1 MGWLQPSRYL
11 GQQTRAHGF
20 SGPLALKHSLATPT
34 LYKSEN
40 QVNNA
45 FALASDADLSRI
57 PPTLV
62 SDTTIYN
69 TDGDSRPVEPVHKP
83 SLTGL
88 LDSAT
93 CSTSENSTLLDFIKR
108 PYVIDYGLW
117 NDANDTIIHSSDWPD
132 RFLTIP
138 DFRAKV
144 QGFLGLRGKIRFQL
158 TVNSE
163 PFQAGRLMLFYIPY
177 AQYSRNKAAAIV
189 STKTGHSG
197 CPNVQLDIAT
207 QSECSLTMDMISPHT
222 YYNLV
227 TGQGSF
233 GTLYI
238 SSYGNLNDISGKG
251 VSWTLTASMVEP
263 ELSIPTRAPVAVDPG
278 PTIFRAANNI
288 RPLTANDAELPTA
301 QIGNELKEASITGVI
316 ASASKAV
323 ATLAEAAGP
332 FAALFGWSKPTD
344 QSPNTITRPRLV
356 NHLLHTDGIDYG
368 TNLGS
373 TVGTELDTPPGLFGS
388 QEDEMT
394 VAHIVSRPEF
404 VKQANWSTADLA
416 GSVIAS
422 FDVSPTAAIAD
433 LVYIDTDRQIKQ
445 GNPTHLY
452 ALSRAFAYWRG
463 GITFTFKVVKT
474 KLHSGRLRV
483 SWIPG
488 ATSATGALDPNHSH
502 SSIIDLRST
511 SGFTYT
517 VPYAHTRPFRRCN
530 QLDGVAL
537 GLIND
542 SSNGYLQ
549 VSVYEQLRAAPN
561 CPTTI
566 QILMEMNGA
575 PDFCFSVPVTAN
587 NIAFRIPDANQ
598 DSTTGYAVA
607 RHAVMNDIV
616 EQLPP
621 TTRPNFLPLYNTID
635 EEEME
640 VDQLPT
646 AQIGTESDNHNFNSA
661 EYGPFDSYAKDA
673 HMLCHGE
680 RTASIRSVVKHFI
693 QAEVFDQKLNKYIFI
708 QPWLLQ
714 RGSVVIA
721 TPQRAFI
728 VGSSYFDYFG
738 FFYAFYRGGR
748 RFKIIHDYTNR
759 RDVCSVTLRINRD
772 VTPYI
777 EQPVTSG
784 RLNTETYIEF
794 DPNIGFNG
802 YRAVSTM
809 TQPLQ
814 EGTTEFTIPCYGM
827 QHIYPTI
834 DGSSTLYT
842 SNNSNIIDKL
852 ATAQLQ
858 GNVPSTNVYFCSA
871 NGEPDTFRVYAAC
884 ADDFSFGCLVGLPP
898 CTVVTT

>member
-1 MGWLQPSRYL
+1 M
-11 GQQTRAHGF
+11 H
-20 SGPLALKHSLATPT
+20 
-34 LYKSEN
+34 KSEN

-45 FALASDADLSRI
+45 FALASDSDLSLI
-57 PPTLV
+57 SPTLV
-62 SDTTIYN
+62 SDTTVFN
-69 TDGDSRPVEPVHKP
+69 TDGDSRPVEPVYKP
-83 SLTGL
+83 SLTNL

-117 NDANDTIIHSSDWPD
+117 NDSSDVIIHSSDWPD

-163 PFQAGRLMLFYIPY
+163 PFQAGRLMMFYIPY
-177 AQYSRNKAAAIV
+177 AQYSRNKATAIV

-197 CPNVQLDIAT
+197 CPNAQLDIAT

-227 TGQGSF
+227 TAQGSF

-251 VSWTLTASMVEP
+251 VSWTLTASMVDP
-263 ELSIPTRAPVAVDPG
+263 ELSIPTRAPLSINPG
-278 PTIFRAANNI
+278 PAIISAANNI
-288 RPLTANDAELPTA
+288 KPLTDHDAELPAA
-301 QIGNELKEASITGVI
+301 QIGNELKEASVTGVL

-344 QSPNTITRPRLV
+344 QSPNTITRPRLN

-373 TVGTELDTPPGLFGS
+373 SVATELDTPPGLFGS

-404 VKQANWSTADLA
+404 VKQSNWSTTDAA
-416 GSVIAS
+416 GSVIAG
-422 FDVSPTAAIAD
+422 FNVSPSSAIAD
-433 LVYIDTDRQIKQ
+433 FVLVDKFRQVWQ

-463 GITFTFKVVKT
+463 GITFTFKLVKT

-502 SSIIDLRST
+502 SSIIDLRTT

-530 QLDGVAL
+530 YLEGVAPYL
-537 GLIND
+537 VND
-542 SSNGYLQ
+542 ASNGYLQ
-549 VSVYEQLRAAPN
+549 ISVYEQLRAAPN
-561 CPTTI
+561 CATTI

-575 PDFCFSVPVTAN
+575 PDFCFSVPITAN
-587 NIAFRIPDANQ
+587 NITFRVPDANQ

-607 RHAVMNDIV
+607 QHAVMDDRDDQIP
-616 EQLPP
+616 LPP
-621 TTRPNFLPLYNTID
+621 RSNALPLYNTIH
-635 EEEME
+635 EEQ
-640 VDQLPT
+640 DIGQLPV
-646 AQIGTESDNHNFNSA
+646 AQIGTESDNHNFNFA
-661 EYGPFDSYAKDA
+661 EYGPSDSYAKDA

-693 QAEVFDQKLNKYIFI
+693 QENFFLQQQNKYIYI

-714 RGSVVIA
+714 RRPLENPTS
-721 TPQRAFI
+721 TRAYI
-728 VGSSYFDYFG
+728 MSASYFDYFG

-748 RFKIIHDYTNR
+748 RFKIVHDYINDPKTCTYT
-759 RDVCSVTLRINRD
+759 VRINRD
-772 VTPYI
+772 VSPLI
-777 EQPVTSG
+777 EQPVAYG
-784 RLNTETYIEF
+784 RLNPGAYIDF
-794 DPNIGFNG
+794 DPFPGFNG

-809 TQPLQ
+809 TQPVQ
-814 EGTTEFTIPCYGM
+814 EGTTEFTVPCYGM

-834 DGSSTLYT
+834 DAISTLYT
-842 SNNSNIIDKL
+842 SNNTNVVDKL

-858 GNVPSTNVYFCSA
+858 GNVPSTNVYFRSA
-871 NGEPDTFRVYAAC
+871 NGDTNTFRLYAAC
-884 ADDFSFGCLVGLPP
+884 SDDFSFGCLVGLPP